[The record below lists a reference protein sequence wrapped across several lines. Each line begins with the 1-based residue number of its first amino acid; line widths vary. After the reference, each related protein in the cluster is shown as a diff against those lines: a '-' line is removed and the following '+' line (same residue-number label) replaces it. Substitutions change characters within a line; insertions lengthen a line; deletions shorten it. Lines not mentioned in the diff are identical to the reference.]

1 MQAYLALFAFACVPE
16 QDSGCMTDLKQNSD
30 SSGRGNS
37 FALVMLSFLSFVVWG
52 SRFKCVAAAFSVRS
66 NISNLMACFVAG
78 VNLQSPFVQYSTKPL
93 LLLAVKRRLLYFE
106 HMPAMQQQG
115 DRRRVPPLQ

>member
-1 MQAYLALFAFACVPE
+1 
-16 QDSGCMTDLKQNSD
+16 MTDLKQNSD

-52 SRFKCVAAAFSVRS
+52 SRFQCVAAAFSVRS

-78 VNLQSPFVQYSTKPL
+78 VNLHSPFVQCSTKPL
-93 LLLAVKRRLLYFE
+93 LLLAVKRRLL
-106 HMPAMQQQG
+106 
-115 DRRRVPPLQ
+115 